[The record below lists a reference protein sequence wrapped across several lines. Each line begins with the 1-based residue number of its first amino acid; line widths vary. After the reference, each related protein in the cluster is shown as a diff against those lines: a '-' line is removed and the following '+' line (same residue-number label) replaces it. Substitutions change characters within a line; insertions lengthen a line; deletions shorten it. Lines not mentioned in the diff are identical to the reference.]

1 MAKYLKVII
10 PGSGRIEALKT
21 HGPINEP
28 FNMSVEKIEAELKRG
43 TIIKYPG
50 GNNVELRD
58 LAKLKNFSG
67 ATPKFEIKKE
77 EKKHEKFDKSKI
89 NKEKKEQDNQNQEN
103 KGE

>member
-1 MAKYLKVII
+1 MTKHLKVIV

-28 FNMSVEKIEAELKRG
+28 FNMSIDKIEAELKRG
-43 TIIKYPG
+43 TVIKYPG

-89 NKEKKEQDNQNQEN
+89 KKEQDNHQNQEN